1 MRREQELEQEQAP
14 MTAQEREQEQAHP
27 AQEQA
32 HTAQE
37 QKQEPTCQTL
47 TSQISTE
54 LSSR

>member
-1 MRREQELEQEQAP
+1 

-37 QKQEPTCQTL
+37 QEQEPTGRTL
-47 TSQISTE
+47 TSHISTE
-54 LSSR
+54 SSSR

>member
-1 MRREQELEQEQAP
+1 
-14 MTAQEREQEQAHP
+14 MTAQQREQEQAHP

-37 QKQEPTCQTL
+37 QKQEPTGRTL

-54 LSSR
+54 PSSR